1 MRILIVEDERN
12 VTSYLQTSLEAEGFA
27 VDIAE
32 DGEAGLG
39 LALTNAYDA
48 ITLDIML
55 PGMNGYRVCEEIRKA
70 GVETPILMLTA
81 KDGEYDEADAL
92 DIGADDFLRKP
103 FSLVVLI
110 ARLRALLRRGAG
122 RAKASL
128 RVGDLELDLST
139 KCAVRSG
146 RRIELTPRE
155 FALLEYLMYN
165 AGTVLT
171 KAQILDHGFDG
182 EVGGIVVNR
191 TFARDQRRNRI
202 RTQFDEGRQKG
213 MAGQNRVPDRR
224 SQKIGGITHV
234 FSPLLV
240 HCVRSG

>member
-32 DGEAGLG
+32 DGDAGLG

-171 KAQILDHGFDG
+171 KAQILDHVWSPGFLGDENVVEVYIGYVRKKIDAPFDRKLISTVRGVGYRIG
-182 EVGGIVVNR
+182 E
-191 TFARDQRRNRI
+191 A
-202 RTQFDEGRQKG
+202 
-213 MAGQNRVPDRR
+213 
-224 SQKIGGITHV
+224 
-234 FSPLLV
+234 
-240 HCVRSG
+240 

>member
-81 KDGEYDEADAL
+81 KDGEYDEVDAL

-171 KAQILDHGFDG
+171 KAQILDHVWSPGFLGDENVVEVYIGYVRKKIDAPFDRKLISTVRGVGYRIG
-182 EVGGIVVNR
+182 E
-191 TFARDQRRNRI
+191 A
-202 RTQFDEGRQKG
+202 
-213 MAGQNRVPDRR
+213 
-224 SQKIGGITHV
+224 
-234 FSPLLV
+234 
-240 HCVRSG
+240 

>member
-1 MRILIVEDERN
+1 MEDERN

-171 KAQILDHGFDG
+171 KAQILDHVWSPGFLGDENVVEVYIGYVRKKIDAPFDRKLISTVRGVGYRIG
-182 EVGGIVVNR
+182 E
-191 TFARDQRRNRI
+191 A
-202 RTQFDEGRQKG
+202 
-213 MAGQNRVPDRR
+213 
-224 SQKIGGITHV
+224 
-234 FSPLLV
+234 
-240 HCVRSG
+240 

>member
-12 VTSYLQTSLEAEGFA
+12 VISYLQTSLEAEGFA

-171 KAQILDHGFDG
+171 KAQILDHVWSPGFLGDENVVEVYIGYVRKKIDAPFDRKLISTVRGVGYRIG
-182 EVGGIVVNR
+182 E
-191 TFARDQRRNRI
+191 A
-202 RTQFDEGRQKG
+202 
-213 MAGQNRVPDRR
+213 
-224 SQKIGGITHV
+224 
-234 FSPLLV
+234 
-240 HCVRSG
+240 

>member
-1 MRILIVEDERN
+1 MEDERN
-12 VTSYLQTSLEAEGFA
+12 VTSYLHTSLEAEGFA

-55 PGMNGYRVCEEIRKA
+55 PGMNGYRLCEEIRKA

-171 KAQILDHGFDG
+171 KAQILDHVWSPGFLGDENVVEVYIGYVRKKIDAPFDRKLISTVRGVGYRIG
-182 EVGGIVVNR
+182 E
-191 TFARDQRRNRI
+191 A
-202 RTQFDEGRQKG
+202 
-213 MAGQNRVPDRR
+213 
-224 SQKIGGITHV
+224 
-234 FSPLLV
+234 
-240 HCVRSG
+240 

>member
-122 RAKASL
+122 RAKTSL

-171 KAQILDHGFDG
+171 KAQILDHVWSPGFLGDENVVEVYIGYVRKKIDAPFDRKLISTVRGVGYRIG
-182 EVGGIVVNR
+182 E
-191 TFARDQRRNRI
+191 A
-202 RTQFDEGRQKG
+202 
-213 MAGQNRVPDRR
+213 
-224 SQKIGGITHV
+224 
-234 FSPLLV
+234 
-240 HCVRSG
+240 

>member
-171 KAQILDHGFDG
+171 KAQILDHVWSPGFLGDENVVEVYIGYVRKKVDAPFDRKLISTVRGVGYRIG
-182 EVGGIVVNR
+182 E
-191 TFARDQRRNRI
+191 A
-202 RTQFDEGRQKG
+202 
-213 MAGQNRVPDRR
+213 
-224 SQKIGGITHV
+224 
-234 FSPLLV
+234 
-240 HCVRSG
+240 

>member
-55 PGMNGYRVCEEIRKA
+55 PGMNGYRVCEEIRNA

-171 KAQILDHGFDG
+171 KAQILDHVWSPGFLGDENVVEVYIGYVRKKIDAPFDRKLISTVRGVGYRIG
-182 EVGGIVVNR
+182 E
-191 TFARDQRRNRI
+191 A
-202 RTQFDEGRQKG
+202 
-213 MAGQNRVPDRR
+213 
-224 SQKIGGITHV
+224 
-234 FSPLLV
+234 
-240 HCVRSG
+240 

>member
-122 RAKASL
+122 RARASL

-171 KAQILDHGFDG
+171 KAQILDHVWSPGFLGDENVVEVYIGYVRKKIDAPFDRKLISTVRGVGYRIG
-182 EVGGIVVNR
+182 E
-191 TFARDQRRNRI
+191 A
-202 RTQFDEGRQKG
+202 
-213 MAGQNRVPDRR
+213 
-224 SQKIGGITHV
+224 
-234 FSPLLV
+234 
-240 HCVRSG
+240 

>member
-128 RVGDLELDLST
+128 CVGDLELDLST

-171 KAQILDHGFDG
+171 KAQILDHVWSPGFLGDENVVEVYIGYVRKKIDAPFDRKLISTVRGVGYRIG
-182 EVGGIVVNR
+182 E
-191 TFARDQRRNRI
+191 A
-202 RTQFDEGRQKG
+202 
-213 MAGQNRVPDRR
+213 
-224 SQKIGGITHV
+224 
-234 FSPLLV
+234 
-240 HCVRSG
+240 

>member
-55 PGMNGYRVCEEIRKA
+55 PGMSGYRVCEEIRKA

-171 KAQILDHGFDG
+171 KAQILDHVWSPGFLGDENVVEVYIGYVRKKIDAPFDRKLISTVRGVGYRIG
-182 EVGGIVVNR
+182 E
-191 TFARDQRRNRI
+191 A
-202 RTQFDEGRQKG
+202 
-213 MAGQNRVPDRR
+213 
-224 SQKIGGITHV
+224 
-234 FSPLLV
+234 
-240 HCVRSG
+240 

>member
-55 PGMNGYRVCEEIRKA
+55 PGMNGYRVCKEIRKA

-171 KAQILDHGFDG
+171 KAQILDHVWSPGFLGDENVVEVYIGYVRKKIDAPFDRKLISTVRGVGYRIG
-182 EVGGIVVNR
+182 E
-191 TFARDQRRNRI
+191 A
-202 RTQFDEGRQKG
+202 
-213 MAGQNRVPDRR
+213 
-224 SQKIGGITHV
+224 
-234 FSPLLV
+234 
-240 HCVRSG
+240 

>member
-155 FALLEYLMYN
+155 FALLEYLMYT

-171 KAQILDHGFDG
+171 KAQILDHVWSPGFLGDENVVEVYIGYVRKKIDAPFDRKLISTVRGVGYRIG
-182 EVGGIVVNR
+182 E
-191 TFARDQRRNRI
+191 A
-202 RTQFDEGRQKG
+202 
-213 MAGQNRVPDRR
+213 
-224 SQKIGGITHV
+224 
-234 FSPLLV
+234 
-240 HCVRSG
+240 

>member
-70 GVETPILMLTA
+70 GVETPSLMLTA

-171 KAQILDHGFDG
+171 KAQILDHVWSPGFLGDENVVEVYIGYVRKKIDAPFDRKLISTVRGVGYRIG
-182 EVGGIVVNR
+182 E
-191 TFARDQRRNRI
+191 A
-202 RTQFDEGRQKG
+202 
-213 MAGQNRVPDRR
+213 
-224 SQKIGGITHV
+224 
-234 FSPLLV
+234 
-240 HCVRSG
+240 